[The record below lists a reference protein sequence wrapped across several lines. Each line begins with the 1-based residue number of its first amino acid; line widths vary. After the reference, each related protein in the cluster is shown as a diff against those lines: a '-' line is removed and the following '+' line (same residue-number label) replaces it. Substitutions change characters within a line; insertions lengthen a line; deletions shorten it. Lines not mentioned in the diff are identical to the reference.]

1 MVRAS
6 DELPML
12 GMPVAR
18 RWRSLWKTTSHVGS
32 PRPVL
37 TKWLCGS
44 MLKINS
50 EVSTCCLAAALLL

>member
-1 MVRAS
+1 MMVRAS

-18 RWRSLWKTTSHVGS
+18 RWSVWKTTSHVGS

-44 MLKINS
+44 ILKIAS
-50 EVSTCCLAAALLL
+50 DVTTRCLVAALLL